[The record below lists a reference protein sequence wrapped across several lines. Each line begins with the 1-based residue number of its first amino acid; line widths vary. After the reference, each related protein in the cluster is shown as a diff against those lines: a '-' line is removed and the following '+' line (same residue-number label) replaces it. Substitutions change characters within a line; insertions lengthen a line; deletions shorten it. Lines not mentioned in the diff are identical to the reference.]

1 MNVIQKM
8 LRDYYEIIE
17 YDIKPRPVVMENI
30 DKVINCGDPSYGGA
44 MYGCPHCGNLK
55 FVPFRCHSKFCPSCG
70 AKYSNDRSTAMSFKL
85 IQCTHRHLVFTID
98 ESLRRFFLEDRTLLN
113 CLFEAVS
120 DVIKEYFFSL
130 TNPKTLSLGL
140 SVSFI
145 PSVALSVG
153 IHTST
158 VSLPKVGFL
167 MMVSGARSHISIIPT
182 SVNPFRLFC

>member
-98 ESLRRFFLEDRTLLN
+98 EPSAAFSSKTAL
-113 CLFEAVS
+113 CLTA
-120 DVIKEYFFSL
+120 FSRL
-130 TNPKTLSLGL
+130 
-140 SVSFI
+140 
-145 PSVALSVG
+145 
-153 IHTST
+153 
-158 VSLPKVGFL
+158 FL
-167 MMVSGARSHISIIPT
+167 MSSKNIFSP
-182 SVNPFRLFC
+182 